1 MRRSNGPLAARL
13 AARLSGL
20 VSGLVS
26 GVCVALA
33 LAGAPDAAAETR
45 SVPAVRAPETA
56 SKLRVVDARIES
68 DAGTYESG
76 QLYVRVVDAAG
87 QPVLDLPLAVVTSG
101 GVHVGPFAALGG
113 GAFVARIDWA
123 EGTQEASVRLAV
135 GDTTADVPSLALP
148 RRPAAKPVPR
158 EARSRFFALGALGVG
173 VGTLDDQLSL
183 LGFRGALDWSIGT
196 ALGRGLS
203 AALGVHLGYER
214 HAAQYV
220 RGLGDART
228 TADVSVLEAGFP
240 FTVRFGA
247 SEPSILPYL
256 VLTPTIFVQNSRF
269 ILPGNQ
275 VIDTDAHFFGVPLT
289 FGVEVPVGPG
299 GVFVQGIYRTA
310 LQLGGG
316 TGVQLRGALGEA
328 GYHILF

>member
-1 MRRSNGPLAARL
+1 MRRSNGHLAARL
-13 AARLSGL
+13 LGAASTA
-20 VSGLVS
+20 VVA
-26 GVCVALA
+26 ALA
-33 LAGAPDAAAETR
+33 PAAAAETR
-45 SVPAVRAPETA
+45 SAPAVRAPENA
-56 SKLRVVDARIES
+56 SRLRVVDARVES

-76 QLYVRVVDAAG
+76 QLHVRVIDDAG
-87 QPVLDLPLAVVTSG
+87 QPALDLPLAVVTSG

-113 GAFVARIDWA
+113 GAFVARVEWA
-123 EGTQEASVRLAV
+123 EGTPEMTARLAV
-135 GDTTADVPSLALP
+135 GDATADVPSLPLP
-148 RRPAAKPVPR
+148 RRPAARRVPR

-173 VGTLDDQLSL
+173 AGTIDDQLSL
-183 LGFRGALDWSIGT
+183 LGFRGALDWSLGT
-196 ALGRGLS
+196 SLGRGLS
-203 AALGVHLGYER
+203 ALLGVHLGYER
-214 HAAQYV
+214 HASQYV

-240 FTVRFGA
+240 FTVRFGS

-256 VLTPTIFVQNSRF
+256 VLTPTLFVQNSRF
-269 ILPGNQ
+269 VLPGNQ

-289 FGVEVPVGPG
+289 FGVEIPVGPG

-316 TGVQLRGALGEA
+316 TGVPLRGALGEA